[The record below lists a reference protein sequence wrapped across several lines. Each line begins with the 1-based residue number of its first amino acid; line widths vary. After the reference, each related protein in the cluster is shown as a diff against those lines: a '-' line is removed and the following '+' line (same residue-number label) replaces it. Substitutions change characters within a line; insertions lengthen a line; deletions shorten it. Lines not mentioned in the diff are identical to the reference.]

1 MPVSYLA
8 MQVVRLAR
16 KLPQGDVKG
25 LAASLGTHQ
34 LSAGYGA
41 DEEDLT

>member
-1 MPVSYLA
+1 MAVSLTA

-25 LAASLGTHQ
+25 LAAALGAHQ
-34 LSAGYGA
+34 LSVGGGA